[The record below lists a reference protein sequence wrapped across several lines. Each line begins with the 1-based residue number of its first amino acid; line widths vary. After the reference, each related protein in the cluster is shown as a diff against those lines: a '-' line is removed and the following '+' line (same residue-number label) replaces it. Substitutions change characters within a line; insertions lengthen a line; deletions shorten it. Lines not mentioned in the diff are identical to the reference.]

1 MAASNGT
8 LIFSRPRGSKIIINF
23 LLDDTAGHL
32 ANFSRDAKAVA
43 TDLTTLRVNEIMGLE
58 DLCIASATG
67 QTQTI
72 LKKNGVP
79 QAPILNAQH
88 LASVQT
94 RPELGFIYFP
104 GDELTMLQVA

>member
-8 LIFSRPRGSKIIINF
+8 LTFSRPRGSKIFVNF

-43 TDLTTLRVNEIMGLE
+43 TDLTTLRINEVQGLE
-58 DLCIASATG
+58 DVCIASATG
-67 QTQTI
+67 QSQTV

-79 QAPILNAQH
+79 LAPILNAMH
-88 LASVQT
+88 LASVVT
-94 RPELGFIYFP
+94 RPELGFVFVP
-104 GDELTMLQVA
+104 GDEITMLQVA